1 MLIFRRYRGLYPTL
15 ARKIIANAPFDP
27 VEDVLKMPNLSDR
40 EIDILKANLENFVVT
55 PPEPALIEG
64 GDRIDPGIYK

>member
-1 MLIFRRYRGLYPTL
+1 ML
-15 ARKIIANAPFDP
+15 ARKIIANAPFNTVD
-27 VEDVLKMPNLSDR
+27 DVLKMPGLSDR

-64 GDRIDPGIYK
+64 GDRINPGVYK